1 MNTLKI
7 SKGSDISMKV
17 DFKDV
22 YFIKEFSAK
31 EIADVYKIEEM
42 LSDTE
47 VDFVRYKKG
56 YVLSITALSHFDS
69 SVLKRDGFTLSIDDG
84 EARYDYYNCYLKES
98 VRDINGGNP
107 IVDKY
112 TIIAQS
118 MRTSGGA

>member
-69 SVLKRDGFTLSIDDG
+69 SVLKRDGFTLSIEDG
-84 EARYDYYNCYLKES
+84 ESRYDYYNCYLKER
-98 VRDINGGNP
+98 VRDVKGGNP

-118 MRTSGGA
+118 MRATGGA

>member
-47 VDFVRYKKG
+47 VDFVCYKKG

-69 SVLKRDGFTLSIDDG
+69 SVLKRDGFTLSIEDG
-84 EARYDYYNCYLKES
+84 ESRYDYYNCYLKER
-98 VRDINGGNP
+98 VRDVNGGNP

-118 MRTSGGA
+118 MRATGGA

>member
-1 MNTLKI
+1 MNTLRI
-7 SKGSDISMKV
+7 SKGSDISIKIN
-17 DFKDV
+17 FEDV
-22 YFIKEFSAK
+22 YFIKEFCAK

-69 SVLKRDGFTLSIDDG
+69 SVLNRDGFTLSVDDG
-84 EARYDYYNCYLKES
+84 ESRYDYYNCYLKER
-98 VRDINGGNP
+98 VRDINGNKP
-107 IVDKY
+107 ITDKY

-118 MRTSGGA
+118 MRASGGA